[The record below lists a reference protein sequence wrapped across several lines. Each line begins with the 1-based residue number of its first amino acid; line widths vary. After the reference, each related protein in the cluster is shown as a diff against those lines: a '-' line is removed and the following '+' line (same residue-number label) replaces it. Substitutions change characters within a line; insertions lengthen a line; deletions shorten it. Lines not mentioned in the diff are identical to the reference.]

1 LNFYLKVI
9 YSQSFPPMGKEDRKI
24 LHELAAAFGL
34 KSKSTGSGKTRY
46 ATLVKTRRS
55 RAFDETT
62 WARVEQKI
70 RRKYFPRLDNKSK
83 GNTTGQSR
91 STFGSGDAS
100 VRYIDGDIVGGT
112 APEIAASNRG
122 RGMLEKMGW
131 SSGMALGSSNNGILQ
146 PIQHVVRNSR
156 AGLG

>member
-1 LNFYLKVI
+1 
-9 YSQSFPPMGKEDRKI
+9 MGKEERKI
-24 LHELAAAFGL
+24 VHELAAAFGL
-34 KSKSTGSGKTRY
+34 KSKSAGSGKARY

-55 RAFDETT
+55 RAFDEIT
-62 WARVEQKI
+62 WARVEQRI
-70 RRKYFPRLDNKSK
+70 RRKYFPRLDNGGRGNVK
-83 GNTTGQSR
+83 GQPR
-91 STFGSGDAS
+91 SAFGSGDAS
-100 VRYIDGDIVGGT
+100 VRYIEGDVVGGT

-146 PIQHVVRNSR
+146 PIQHIVRNSR